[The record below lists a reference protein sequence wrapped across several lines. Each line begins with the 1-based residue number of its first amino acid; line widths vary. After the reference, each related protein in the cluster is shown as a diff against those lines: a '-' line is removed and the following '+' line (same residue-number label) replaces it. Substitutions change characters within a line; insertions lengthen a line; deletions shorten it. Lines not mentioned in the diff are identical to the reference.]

1 MLYKFN
7 QTRFLDDFFY
17 TWRNLSFHRN
27 LNYCILG
34 NGDDLDLTVV
44 LPILVFRIPGMLEV
58 ANAA

>member
-1 MLYKFN
+1 MEKTSISTAIFK
-7 QTRFLDDFFY
+7 
-17 TWRNLSFHRN
+17 H
-27 LNYCILG
+27 CVLG